1 MKKKILSGVLGVLI
15 IVLGILIVWQRNN
28 IHAVQMAMTMDRE
41 SIEQKLEENEQT
53 LKQTMQQYHLQ
64 DYAFSTEEIAALA
77 NGDMTSEEAIAKL
90 TSGTSD
96 SNLDDPSSSS
106 TSQPANANPEP
117 DSSAT
122 AQDQI
127 QQQVAK
133 MYVLQATFEGK
144 LEQIVQQAIAEYSA
158 NAGEVSKQEI
168 VSKHL
173 DEISSLE
180 NECDAQVNTVIA
192 TLKPLLKEA
201 GQNNDL
207 INKIQ
212 QTYSNEKSLKKAY
225 YMNQLKG

>member
-1 MKKKILSGVLGVLI
+1 MKKKVLFGVLGVLV

-28 IHAVQMAMTMDRE
+28 IHAVQMAMTMDQE

-53 LKQTMQQYHLQ
+53 LKQAMQQYQLQ
-64 DYAFSTEEIAALA
+64 DYTFSTEEIAALV

-90 TSGTSD
+90 TSGSSD
-96 SNLDDPSSSS
+96 ANPNDLSSPS
-106 TSQPANANPEP
+106 TSQPSDANLEP
-117 DSSAT
+117 DSPVT
-122 AQDQI
+122 TQDQI

-158 NAGEVSKQEI
+158 NAGEISKQEI

-173 DEISSLE
+173 DEISALE
-180 NECDAQVNTVIA
+180 NECDAQVDTVIA
-192 TLKPLLKEA
+192 ALKPLLKET

-207 INKIQ
+207 INQIQ

>member
-1 MKKKILSGVLGVLI
+1 MKKKILFGVLGVLI

-106 TSQPANANPEP
+106 TSQPSNANPEP

-173 DEISSLE
+173 DEISFLE

-192 TLKPLLKEA
+192 TLKPLLKET

>member
-1 MKKKILSGVLGVLI
+1 MKKKILFGVLGVLI

-96 SNLDDPSSSS
+96 SNLDDPSSPS
-106 TSQPANANPEP
+106 TSQPSNANPEP

-192 TLKPLLKEA
+192 TLKPLLKET